1 MTALLELRGLDVA
14 FPGHHAVRSLD
25 LTLHAG
31 QTLALVGESG
41 CGKST
46 TALSILRL
54 LPPSARVRGRI
65 LFEGQDILGLDDDAL
80 SALRGNRIGM
90 IFQEPMSSLNPVLTI
105 GQQVAE
111 ALRLHQGMSAQAA
124 RARAIELL
132 DMVKL
137 PDPHCRVDDYPHRL
151 SGGQRQ
157 RVMIAAAI
165 ACHPALLIADEP
177 TTALDVTIQAQI
189 LGLLDDL
196 RRELGMALLLITHD
210 LSVVS
215 DWADQVAVMYAGKTV
230 EQADAAAFFAH
241 PQHAYSEG
249 LLGSSMRL
257 NDDLHYSRRRLTE
270 IRATGIEGSDQVVFS
285 LSQPTPPP
293 IGQGATVATGPTSVA
308 AGSAVPSAPAGT
320 ATAAVTTA
328 GASAL
333 LSVSNLHTVYE
344 TSAGPYAAVRGASF
358 TIAPGETLGLV
369 GESGCGKSTLS
380 KTLIRLVEPTSGR
393 IVLDGADI
401 THLSRRALKPHREKM
416 QMVFQD
422 PYASLN
428 PRQTLDDILE
438 FALTTHGSLGK
449 QQRRARIQAII
460 DAVGLPG
467 SALGRYPHQ
476 FSGGQRQRISIARA
490 LVLRPRLLICDEPVS
505 ALDVSV
511 QAQIL
516 NLLVDLKH
524 EFGLSL
530 LFISHDLSVVHYIAD
545 RVMVMHGGEIVES
558 GDRREIW
565 KHPQHAYT
573 RSLIQAVPGGRR
585 ARAAPPSDHGNSTRH
600 RTAAD
605 TALHLSA

>member
-54 LPPSARVRGRI
+54 LPRSARVRGRI
-65 LFEGQDILGLDDDAL
+65 LFEGQDILGLNDDAL

-111 ALRLHQGMSAQAA
+111 ALRLHQGLSAQTA

-132 DMVKL
+132 DLVKL
-137 PDPHCRVDDYPHRL
+137 PDPHRRVDDYPHRL

-189 LGLLDDL
+189 LTLLDDL

-230 EQADAAAFFAH
+230 EQANAAAFFAH
-241 PQHAYSEG
+241 PQHAYSQG
-249 LLGSSMRL
+249 LLGSSLRL
-257 NDDLHYSRRRLTE
+257 NDDLHYSRKRLTE
-270 IRATGIEGSDQVVFS
+270 IRATTPEGSDQVVFS
-285 LSQPTPPP
+285 LSQPVPHPA
-293 IGQGATVATGPTSVA
+293 GQGSADSKNPESSLIRSTVT
-308 AGSAVPSAPAGT
+308 PSIA
-320 ATAAVTTA
+320 ATANTAPPLLAVS
-328 GASAL
+328 G
-333 LSVSNLHTVYE
+333 LHTVYE
-344 TSAGPYAAVRGASF
+344 TSTGPYTAVRGVSF

-380 KTLIRLVEPTSGR
+380 KTLIRLVEPASGR
-393 IVLDGADI
+393 IVLDGDDI

-428 PRQTLDDILE
+428 PRQTLDDILA
-438 FALTTHGSLGK
+438 FALTTHGSLDK
-449 QQRRARIQAII
+449 RQRRARIDAII

-467 SALGRYPHQ
+467 SALTRYPHQ

-545 RVMVMHGGEIVES
+545 RVMVMHRGEIVES
-558 GDRREIW
+558 GDRRDIW
-565 KHPQHAYT
+565 KQPQHAYT

-585 ARAAPPSDHGNSTRH
+585 SLLAPPDPRRKSAPHVI
-600 RTAAD
+600 AAD
-605 TALHLSA
+605 VDPALCLQP